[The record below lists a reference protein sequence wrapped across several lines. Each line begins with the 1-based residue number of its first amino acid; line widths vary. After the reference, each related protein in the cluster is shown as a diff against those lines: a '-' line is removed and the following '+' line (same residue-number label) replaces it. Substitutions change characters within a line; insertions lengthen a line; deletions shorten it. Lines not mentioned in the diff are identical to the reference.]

1 VRVSNSS
8 GSKTKF
14 TVIVPTRERAGT
26 LHYCLKTLLAQDY
39 ANFEILVSDNF
50 SQDDTEAV
58 VAIFADPRIRYVN
71 TGRRMSMSHNWEFAL
86 TYVSSGWVLFV
97 GDDDAL
103 VPNALQTLDWVIQ
116 ESGCEAMTTASCTY
130 WWPSHFPTMPAGEL
144 SIPMPTSMPYRVKD
158 SKEMLAKVMRGLA
171 EYRELPWLY
180 NGGAASI
187 DLINRLRAP
196 DGAYFRS
203 LNPDIYSAV
212 TLALGT
218 KNYVALDIPIAI
230 NGASKYSGGTSH
242 MLGHKKDKDSPTA
255 KFLAED
261 NIPFHS
267 SLIFGKSF
275 LIMAYECYLQAAHL
289 YQTSAYQLEA
299 QLRAALAVAPKPFLA
314 EIRSECAGI
323 AERNKVRPPSRSAV
337 LVARTMHSF
346 RSLFRRVTQRQSITL
361 PAAQIGANDVW
372 LASLA
377 VNDIY
382 RMFAFLT
389 QRSPLSRWVTG
400 AFFFSN
406 SLIRYLGRIM
416 PGRKAG

>member
-1 VRVSNSS
+1 VQISNSC

-26 LHYCLKTLLAQDY
+26 LYYCLKTLLAQDY
-39 ANFEILVSDNF
+39 ANFAILVSDNF
-50 SQDDTEAV
+50 SQDDTAAV
-58 VAIFADPRIRYVN
+58 VAAFADPRISYVN

-86 TYVSSGWVLFV
+86 THVSSGWVLFV

-116 ESGCEAMTTASCTY
+116 ESGCEAMTTANCTY
-130 WWPSHFPTMPAGEL
+130 WWPNHFPTMPAGEL
-144 SIPMPTSMPYRVKD
+144 SIPMPASTSYRVKD
-158 SKEMLAKVMRGLA
+158 SKQMFAKVMRGLA

-180 NGGAASI
+180 TGGAASI

-196 DGAYFRS
+196 DGTYFRS

-218 KNYVALDIPIAI
+218 KSYVALDIPIAI
-230 NGASKYSGGTSH
+230 NGASKHSGGTSH

-267 SLIFGKSF
+267 SLVFGKSF
-275 LIMAYECYLQAAHL
+275 LIMVYECYLQAAHL
-289 YQTSAYQLEA
+289 YQTPAYSLEMQLK
-299 QLRAALAVAPKPFLA
+299 AALTVAPKAFLT
-314 EIRSECAGI
+314 EIRSECARI
-323 AERNKVRPPSRSAV
+323 AEKNKVQPPNEPGV
-337 LVARTMHSF
+337 LVARTMHRV
-346 RSLFRRVTQRQSITL
+346 RSLFRRFTQRLSITF
-361 PAAQIGANDVW
+361 PAAQIGVSDVW

-389 QRSPLSRWVTG
+389 QRSSLSRWVTS

-406 SLIRYLGRIM
+406 SLIRYFGRIM
-416 PGRKAG
+416 PSRKVG

>member
-1 VRVSNSS
+1 MQISNSC

-26 LHYCLKTLLAQDY
+26 LYYCLKTLLAQDY
-39 ANFEILVSDNF
+39 TNFAILVSDNF
-50 SQDDTEAV
+50 SQDDTAAV
-58 VAIFADPRIRYVN
+58 AAAFADPRISYVN

-86 TYVSSGWVLFV
+86 THVSSGWVLFV

-116 ESGCEAMTTASCTY
+116 ESGCEAMTTANCTY
-130 WWPSHFPTMPAGEL
+130 WWPNHFPAMPAGEVN
-144 SIPMPTSMPYRVKD
+144 IPMPTSTPYRVKD
-158 SKEMLAKVMRGLA
+158 SKIMLSKVMRGLV

-203 LNPDIYSAV
+203 QIPDIYSAV

-218 KNYVALDIPIAI
+218 KSYVALDIPIAI
-230 NGASKYSGGTSH
+230 NGASKHSGGTFH
-242 MLGHKKDKDSPTA
+242 MQGHKEDKDSPAA
-255 KFLAED
+255 KFFAED
-261 NIPFHS
+261 NIPFHP
-267 SLIFGKSF
+267 SLILGKSF
-275 LIMAYECYLQAAHL
+275 LIMIYECYLQADHL
-289 YQTSAYQLEA
+289 YQTPTYPL
-299 QLRAALAVAPKPFLA
+299 AALLKAALVVAPKPFLT
-314 EIRSECAGI
+314 EIQSECAGI
-323 AERNKVRPPSRSAV
+323 AKRNNVRLPSGPAV
-337 LVARTMHSF
+337 LVARTMHRV
-346 RSLFRRVTQRQSITL
+346 RSLFRRLTQRLSITF
-361 PAAQIGANDVW
+361 PAAQIGASDVW

-389 QRSPLSRWVTG
+389 QRSSLSRWVTS

-406 SLIRYLGRIM
+406 SLIRYFGRIM
-416 PGRKAG
+416 PSRKVG